1 MSCSLGVILHY
12 NLKKLKGGKE
22 DMTSVFEEKNIS
34 KAIMRVGLPAM
45 LGQLTTLIYNIADT
59 FFVSL
64 TNEPATIAAVTLCAP
79 ILLIIMSIACVFGM
93 GGSSVIARLLGEEK
107 KSESGRTMNFCVY
120 AMAIAGVL
128 TLILGLAFLQPLAK
142 ISGADADNMAYTCD
156 YLTWIFAGAP
166 FIMLANGFVHLFRSV
181 GLIKEGTVG
190 LVLGNVINMIL
201 DYVFIAILGWGT
213 AGAAL
218 ATSLGFVCA
227 TIYYIICMIRE
238 ERKGNQLVPLS
249 PGRFSPDA
257 AMIRNVVSIGIP
269 GALITVLMS
278 VSNIVLNN
286 YIGIYGSDAVASY
299 GIAYKL
305 DMVPILLSVGLSQG
319 VAPLVGYCY
328 GGNEKKRMSDIV
340 KYAVLYGVLMG
351 AVFTAVF
358 VLFGKPL
365 ASIFLQD
372 DALITQTGYF
382 LKILC
387 LSAPM
392 LGVINMMTS
401 YFQALGKAVKSL
413 IITVLR
419 NAVLFI
425 PGVIILNYFWKLNG
439 VIAAQPVVE
448 TVLTVICIFMYVIDV
463 KSGEK

>member
-1 MSCSLGVILHY
+1 
-12 NLKKLKGGKE
+12 
-22 DMTSVFEEKNIS
+22 MTSVYEEKNIS

-64 TNEPATIAAVTLCAP
+64 TKEPATIAAVTLCAP
-79 ILLIIMSIACVFGM
+79 ILLIIMSIACIFGM
-93 GGSSVIARLLGEEK
+93 GGSSVIARLLGEQKEE
-107 KSESGRTMNFCVY
+107 ESGTTMNFCIY
-120 AMAIAGVL
+120 AMAISGAI
-128 TLILGLAFLQPLAK
+128 TLALGMIFLQPLAE
-142 ISGADADNMAYTCD
+142 ISGADADNIAYTCD
-156 YLTWIFAGAP
+156 YLQWIFIGAP

-181 GLIKEGTVG
+181 GLIKEGTIG
-190 LVLGNVINMIL
+190 LILGNVINMVL
-201 DYVFIAILGWGT
+201 DYIFIAVFQWGT

-227 TIYYIICMIRE
+227 TIYYIVCMIRE
-238 ERKGNQLVPLS
+238 EHRGNQLVPLTPKRLS
-249 PGRFSPDA
+249 PNPT
-257 AMIRNVVSIGIP
+257 MIRKVISIGIP

-286 YIGIYGSDAVASY
+286 YISIYGSDAVASY

-305 DMVPILLSVGLSQG
+305 DMIPILLSVGLAQG
-319 VAPLVGYCY
+319 VAPLVGYYY
-328 GGNEKKRMSDIV
+328 GGNQKKRMADTV
-340 KYAVLYGVLMG
+340 KYTVIYGIALG
-351 AVFTAVF
+351 ALFTAVF
-358 VLFGKPL
+358 VLLGQPL
-365 ASIFLQD
+365 ASIFLEND
-372 DALITQTGYF
+372 LLIEQTAYF

-392 LGVINMMTS
+392 LGIINMMTS

-413 IITVLR
+413 VITLLR

-425 PGVIILNYFWKLNG
+425 PGVILLNSLWQLHG

-448 TVLTVICIFMYVIDV
+448 TVLAVICIAMYMRDV
-463 KSGEK
+463 KILTKL

>member
-1 MSCSLGVILHY
+1 
-12 NLKKLKGGKE
+12 
-22 DMTSVFEEKNIS
+22 MTSVFEEKNLTR
-34 KAIMRVGLPAM
+34 AIMRVGLPAM

-64 TNEPATIAAVTLCAP
+64 TKEPVMIAAVTLCAP
-79 ILLIIMSIACVFGM
+79 LLLIIMSIACIFGM

-107 KSESGRTMNFCVY
+107 REESGTTMNFCVY
-120 AMAIAGVL
+120 AMGIAGMI
-128 TLILGLAFLQPLAK
+128 TLALGLVFLQPLAEL
-142 ISGADADNMAYTCD
+142 SGADAENITYTCD
-156 YLTWIFAGAP
+156 YLKWIFMGAP

-181 GLIKEGTVG
+181 GLIKEGTMG

-201 DYVFIAILGWGT
+201 DYVFIVILNWGT

-238 ERKGNQLVPLS
+238 EHRGNQLVPLK
-249 PGRFSPDA
+249 PAYFSPNA

-286 YIGIYGSDAVASY
+286 YISIYGSDAVASY

-328 GGNEKKRMSDIV
+328 GGNEKKRMHDLV
-340 KYAVLYGVLMG
+340 KYTILYGIFMG
-351 AVFTAVF
+351 VIFTAVF
-358 VLFGKPL
+358 ILLGKQL
-365 ASIFLQD
+365 AALFLQD
-372 DALITQTGYF
+372 DVLIKQTGFF

-387 LSAPM
+387 LSAPV
-392 LGVINMMTS
+392 LGVIHMMTS

-413 IITVLR
+413 TITVLR

-448 TVLTVICIFMYVIDV
+448 IILAVICIAMYIQNISFGS
-463 KSGEK
+463 K

>member
-1 MSCSLGVILHY
+1 
-12 NLKKLKGGKE
+12 
-22 DMTSVFEEKNIS
+22 MTSIFEEKSLS
-34 KAIMRVGLPAM
+34 KAIMRVGFPAM
-45 LGQLTTLIYNIADT
+45 FGQLTTLIYNIADT

-64 TNEPATIAAVTLCAP
+64 TQEPAMIAAVTLCAP
-79 ILLIIMSIACVFGM
+79 ILLIIMSIACIFGM

-107 KSESGRTMNFCVY
+107 REESGTTMNFCVY
-120 AMAIAGVL
+120 AMVIAGII
-128 TLILGLAFLQPLAK
+128 TLALGLLFLQPLAK
-142 ISGADADNMAYTCD
+142 ISGADADNITYTCD
-156 YLTWIFAGAP
+156 YLKWIFIGAP

-181 GLIKEGTVG
+181 GLIKEGTIG

-201 DYVFIAILGWGT
+201 DYVFIAILRWGT
-213 AGAAL
+213 VGAAL

-238 ERKGNQLVPLS
+238 ECKGNPLVPLTLK
-249 PGRFSPDA
+249 RFSPSTTI
-257 AMIRNVVSIGIP
+257 IRNVVSIGIP

-278 VSNIVLNN
+278 ISNIVLNN
-286 YIGIYGSDAVASY
+286 YISIYGSDAVASY

-328 GGNEKKRMSDIV
+328 GGNERKRMFDIV
-340 KYAVLYGVLMG
+340 KYTILYGVFMG
-351 AVFTAVF
+351 AIFTTVFI
-358 VLFGKPL
+358 LLGKQL
-365 ASIFLQD
+365 AAMFLQD
-372 DALITQTGYF
+372 NVLIEQTGYF

-401 YFQALGKAVKSL
+401 YFQALGKAIKSL
-413 IITVLR
+413 TITVLR
-419 NAVLFI
+419 NAILFI
-425 PGVIILNYFWKLNG
+425 PGVIILNHFWKLNG

-448 TVLTVICIFMYVIDV
+448 TALTIICIIMYIQDIH
-463 KSGEK
+463 STSN

>member
-1 MSCSLGVILHY
+1 
-12 NLKKLKGGKE
+12 
-22 DMTSVFEEKNIS
+22 MTSFYEETNHS

-64 TNEPATIAAVTLCAP
+64 TKEPATIAAVTLCAP
-79 ILLIIMSIACVFGM
+79 LLLIIMSIACVFGM
-93 GGSSVIARLLGEEK
+93 GGSSVIARLLGEQKQKEAG
-107 KSESGRTMNFCVY
+107 STVNFCVY
-120 AMAIAGVL
+120 GMAIAGVL
-128 TLILGLAFLQPLAK
+128 TLVLGLVFLQPLAK
-142 ISGADADNMAYTCD
+142 ISGADADNIAYTCD
-156 YLTWIFAGAP
+156 YLKWIFAGAP

-190 LVLGNVINMIL
+190 LVLGNVINMGL

-213 AGAAL
+213 AGAAI

-227 TIYYIICMIRE
+227 TVYYVVCMIRQE
-238 ERKGNQLVPLS
+238 HRGNELVPWR
-249 PGRFSPDA
+249 PKYFSPNA
-257 AMIRNVVSIGIP
+257 AMIRSVVSIGIP

-286 YIGIYGSDAVASY
+286 YISIYGSDAVASY

-305 DMVPILLSVGLSQG
+305 DMIPILLSVGLAQG
-319 VAPLVGYCY
+319 VAPLVGYYY
-328 GGNEKKRMSDIV
+328 GGNKKKQMSEIV
-340 KYAVLYGVLMG
+340 KYTVLYGILMG

-365 ASIFLQD
+365 ASVFLQE
-372 DALITQTGYF
+372 DALIAQTGYF

-413 IITVLR
+413 VITVLR

-425 PGVIILNYFWKLNG
+425 PGVIILNHFWKLNG

-448 TVLTVICIFMYVIDV
+448 TILTFICIRMYL
-463 KSGEK
+463 KE